1 MQCEVEANLEID
13 VTSLVSTKG
22 FESKDGEPPR
32 EKFYLTTAINY
43 TNGKRDEEP
52 CRVCLVDEKSR
63 GRAEG
68 FRVIRSLEAIQ
79 ALPLIE
85 AFSCVIPH
93 LDVQGTLILD
103 THMRRSRRTSCR
115 DISA

>member
-43 TNGKRDEEP
+43 TNGKWGEEP
-52 CRVCLVDEKSR
+52 CVL
-63 GRAEG
+63 
-68 FRVIRSLEAIQ
+68 L
-79 ALPLIE
+79 
-85 AFSCVIPH
+85 
-93 LDVQGTLILD
+93 T
-103 THMRRSRRTSCR
+103 RSRRIVLR
-115 DISA
+115 AFG